1 MTFEFIVI
9 ALLALIFIFLITLLI
24 RTSKKN
30 QLQEPQ
36 DFEKIEKQLNSLLH
50 KTIEQ
55 SGYVN
60 SKIDEIGELT
70 KKMTNAMTS
79 NISDMGQM
87 GEVILENILQDCGM
101 TKNRD
106 YKTQY
111 TDYNEDGQQFRPD
124 VVIFLPENRNII
136 IDSKVPMK
144 DWYEFQNSETQ
155 SIKEISIKHFSIA
168 IKNHINQISKK
179 DYRKL
184 LSINS
189 PDYIFIFMPHE
200 FALITA
206 QKYDSSLAS
215 YAQQKQVIIVGPSTL
230 IMCMKLVESIWKLE
244 KQNKNSKEI
253 AEIAGNMHDQI
264 AKTIN
269 LLDKTKASMTK
280 SIENIEDSKKF
291 IKDGKTSL
299 LTKANKM
306 RELGANT
313 KTEILNNQE

>member
-9 ALLALIFIFLITLLI
+9 ALLALIFIVLITLLI
-24 RTSKKN
+24 KTLKKS
-30 QLQEPQ
+30 QVKEIQ
-36 DFEKIEKQLNSLLH
+36 DFEKIESQLNSLLH

-60 SKIDEIGELT
+60 SKIDEIGDLT

-111 TDYNEDGQQFRPD
+111 TDYNEEGQQFRPD

-144 DWYEFQNSETQ
+144 DWYDFQNSEVQ
-155 SIKEISIKHFSIA
+155 SIKENSIKSFSNA

-179 DYRKL
+179 DYRNL

-206 QKYDSSLAS
+206 QKFDSSIAS

-253 AEIAGNMHDQI
+253 AEIAGSMYDQI

-269 LLDKTKASMTK
+269 LLDKTYTSLIKSM
-280 SIENIEDSKKF
+280 ENIEDSKKF
-291 IKDGKTSL
+291 IKEGKSSL
-299 LTKANKM
+299 FSKANKM
-306 RELGANT
+306 KDLGANT
-313 KTEILNNQE
+313 KIEITNNPD

>member
-1 MTFEFIVI
+1 M
-9 ALLALIFIFLITLLI
+9 
-24 RTSKKN
+24 
-30 QLQEPQ
+30 
-36 DFEKIEKQLNSLLH
+36 
-50 KTIEQ
+50 
-55 SGYVN
+55 GYVN
-60 SKIDEIGELT
+60 SKIDEIGDLT

-111 TDYNEDGQQFRPD
+111 TDYNEEGQQFRPD

-144 DWYEFQNSETQ
+144 DWYEFQNSEIQ
-155 SIKEISIKHFSIA
+155 SFKENSIKSFSNA
-168 IKNHINQISKK
+168 VKNHINQISKK

-206 QKYDSSLAS
+206 QKYDSSIAS
-215 YAQQKQVIIVGPSTL
+215 FAQQKQVIIVGPSTL

-269 LLDKTKASMTK
+269 LLDKTQASMIK

-291 IKDGKTSL
+291 IKEGKSSL

-306 RELGANT
+306 KELGANT
-313 KTEILNNQE
+313 KTEVTNQE

>member
-1 MTFEFIVI
+1 MKFE
-9 ALLALIFIFLITLLI
+9 LLVVTLLVLIFTILFFLLI
-24 RTSKKN
+24 ISIKKN
-30 QLQEPQ
+30 KKTGNDDIQ
-36 DFEKIEKQLNSLLH
+36 KIEKHLNSLLH

-55 SGYVN
+55 SGYIN
-60 SKIDEIGELT
+60 SKIDEIGDLT
-70 KKMTNAMTS
+70 KKMTNAMTT

-144 DWYEFQNSETQ
+144 DWYEFQNSESESSKQT
-155 SIKEISIKHFSIA
+155 SIMNFSNS
-168 IKNHINQISKK
+168 IKNHINQIKKK
-179 DYRKL
+179 DYTKL

-200 FALITA
+200 FALTTA
-206 QKYDSSLAS
+206 QKYDTSIAS
-215 YAQQKQVIIVGPSTL
+215 YAQQKNVIIVGPSTL
-230 IMCMKLVESIWKLE
+230 ILCMKLVESIWKLE
-244 KQNKNSKEI
+244 KQNNNSKEI
-253 AEIAGNMHDQI
+253 ADIAGGMYDQI

-269 LLDKTKASMTK
+269 LLDKTHSSLSKSLENVEDTK
-280 SIENIEDSKKF
+280 KY
-291 IKDGKTSL
+291 IKDGRGSL
-299 LTKANKM
+299 FSKANKM
-306 RELGANT
+306 KELGVNT
-313 KTEILNNQE
+313 KEPIK

>member
-1 MTFEFIVI
+1 MKFE
-9 ALLALIFIFLITLLI
+9 LLVVTLLVLIFTVLFFLLVISI
-24 RTSKKN
+24 KKN
-30 QLQEPQ
+30 KKSGNDDIQ
-36 DFEKIEKQLNSLLH
+36 KIEKHLNSLLH

-55 SGYVN
+55 SGYIN
-60 SKIDEIGELT
+60 SKIDEIGDLT
-70 KKMTNAMTS
+70 KKMTNAMTT

-144 DWYEFQNSETQ
+144 DWYEFQNSESESSKQT
-155 SIKEISIKHFSIA
+155 SIMNFSNS
-168 IKNHINQISKK
+168 IKNHINQIKKK
-179 DYRKL
+179 DYTKL

-200 FALITA
+200 FALTTA
-206 QKYDSSLAS
+206 QKYDTSIAS
-215 YAQQKQVIIVGPSTL
+215 YAQQKNVIIVGPSTL
-230 IMCMKLVESIWKLE
+230 ILCMKLVESIWKLE
-244 KQNKNSKEI
+244 KQNNNSKEI
-253 AEIAGNMHDQI
+253 ADIAGGMYDQI

-269 LLDKTKASMTK
+269 LLDKTHSSLSKSLENVEDTK
-280 SIENIEDSKKF
+280 KY
-291 IKDGKTSL
+291 IKDGRGSL
-299 LTKANKM
+299 FSKANKM
-306 RELGANT
+306 KELGVNT
-313 KTEILNNQE
+313 KEPIR

>member
-1 MTFEFIVI
+1 MIFEFIVI
-9 ALLALIFIFLITLLI
+9 ILLALIFIVLITLLI
-24 RTSKKN
+24 RTSKKS
-30 QLQEPQ
+30 QLKETQ
-36 DFEKIEKQLNSLLH
+36 DFEKIENQLNSLLH

-60 SKIDEIGELT
+60 SKIDEIGDLT

-111 TDYNEDGQQFRPD
+111 TDTNEEGQQFRPD

-144 DWYEFQNSETQ
+144 DWYYFQNTDNEHEKENA
-155 SIKEISIKHFSIA
+155 IKNFCSA

-179 DYRKL
+179 DYVNL
-184 LSINS
+184 LNINS

-206 QKYDSSLAS
+206 QKYDISISNF
-215 YAQQKQVIIVGPSTL
+215 AQSKQVIIVGPSTL

-253 AEIAGNMHDQI
+253 AEIAGGMYDQI
-264 AKTIN
+264 VKTVN
-269 LLDKTKASMTK
+269 LLDKTETTISKSLE
-280 SIENIEDSKKF
+280 SIEISKNY
-291 IKDGKTSL
+291 IMNGRGSL
-299 LTKANKM
+299 YSKADKM
-306 RELGANT
+306 KELGANV
-313 KTEILNNQE
+313 KSKLSVKE